1 MSPGL
6 LGFVVVALIAFALY
20 LLIKSMNKQ
29 MSKIE
34 VPRESDAQSEDAK
47 NDEKAR

>member
-29 MSKIE
+29 MSKIK
-34 VPRESDAQSEDAK
+34 VPREGDTPSEDAK